1 MWNKHLTQIGGG
13 EDKNQCDET
22 RSNMHDKRSLRV
34 YSFLDNKREIKPTQ
48 DASSPTVLRCP
59 ASNDQS
65 PLMSNGH

>member
-34 YSFLDNKREIKPTQ
+34 YSFLDNKREIKPK
-48 DASSPTVLRCP
+48 TVV
-59 ASNDQS
+59 NKTNNKIVTEITIDKE
-65 PLMSNGH
+65 